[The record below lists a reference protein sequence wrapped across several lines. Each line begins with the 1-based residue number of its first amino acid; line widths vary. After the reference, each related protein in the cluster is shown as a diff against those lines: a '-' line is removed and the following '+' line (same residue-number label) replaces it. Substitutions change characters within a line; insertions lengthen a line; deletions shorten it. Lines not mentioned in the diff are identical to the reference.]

1 MDGTWPIGTFL
12 GTWAL
17 SVDPTYIHFR
27 PGLELEPGIWEPR
40 AGDKDGLPCPYEL
53 CTLGGRG
60 VQPAM
65 ARRSPI
71 RMNIAGRR
79 EPVSRDSKD
88 EVPSVQTADL

>member
-1 MDGTWPIGTFL
+1 MPTSYV
-12 GTWAL
+12 L
-17 SVDPTYIHFR
+17 S
-27 PGLELEPGIWEPR
+27 EEE
-40 AGDKDGLPCPYEL
+40 
-53 CTLGGRG
+53 

-88 EVPSVQTADL
+88 EVPSVQRADLQMYPSPYSFQKNTYRNDEYDRQL